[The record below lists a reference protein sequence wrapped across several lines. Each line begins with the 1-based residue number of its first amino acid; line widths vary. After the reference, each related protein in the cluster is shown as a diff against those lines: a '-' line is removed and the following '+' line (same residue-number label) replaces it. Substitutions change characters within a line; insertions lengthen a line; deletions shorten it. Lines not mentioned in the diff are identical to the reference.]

1 MIEIK
6 IDLQPSL
13 ACKLR
18 KGIDEE
24 VAYLV
29 VLKVKRAICTSTNL
43 ILKLVRN
50 GLDLKAR
57 PPAMTT
63 RDTST
68 FFSIKPREWARTSRW

>member
-1 MIEIK
+1 MQTK
-6 IDLQPSL
+6 
-13 ACKLR
+13 
-18 KGIDEE
+18 KGIHEE

-43 ILKLVRN
+43 ILELMRN

-63 RDTST
+63 RDTKY
-68 FFSIKPREWARTSRW
+68 IL